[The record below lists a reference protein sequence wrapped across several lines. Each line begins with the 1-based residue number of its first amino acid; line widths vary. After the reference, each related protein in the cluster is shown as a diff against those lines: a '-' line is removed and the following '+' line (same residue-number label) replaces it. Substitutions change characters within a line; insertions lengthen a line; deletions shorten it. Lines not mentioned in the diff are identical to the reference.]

1 MADVERLTPRD
12 RRITK
17 HIRAIAEAGADIEAF
32 AAAVRGV
39 RDDPSL
45 TSAHRDAIFKT
56 LAQDAAQAFFVFA
69 TGKALDL
76 EELLGEAPPEPP
88 KRPTT
93 SG

>member
-1 MADVERLTPRD
+1 MAEVERLTTRD

-17 HIRAIAEAGADIEAF
+17 HIRAIADAGSDIEGF
-32 AAAVRGV
+32 AAAVRAV

-45 TSAHRDAIFKT
+45 TSAHREAIFKT

-69 TGKALDL
+69 SGKALNL

-88 KRPTT
+88 KRP
-93 SG
+93 SA

>member
-1 MADVERLTPRD
+1 MADVQRISPRD

-17 HIRAIAEAGADIEAF
+17 HIAAIGQAGSDLEAF
-32 AAAVRGV
+32 AAAVRSV

-69 TGKALDL
+69 TGKALDM

-88 KRPTT
+88 KRPGT
-93 SG
+93 